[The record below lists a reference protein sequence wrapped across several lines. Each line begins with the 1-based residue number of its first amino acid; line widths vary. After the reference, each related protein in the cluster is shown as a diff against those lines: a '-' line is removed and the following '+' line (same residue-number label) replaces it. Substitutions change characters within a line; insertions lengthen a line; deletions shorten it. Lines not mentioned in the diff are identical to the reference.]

1 MLLKPPKSYSFYLLL
16 ILGASMLLRWDGPAD
31 QRGGIH
37 FWLSAQTLQTFEIWQ
52 EKGLFTYGGNLVE
65 TYPEACNRYQSV
77 PGHTFLADEAGQY
90 YYTSYPP
97 LGLLLPY
104 GLHQVFGLQ
113 ASVISLRIWSLILYA
128 GSLFFLFSLL
138 WRLSPDHWALIGT
151 AAFAFSPGP
160 LYYLSHI
167 YFSDMLALFWL
178 LALLRAIQKQL
189 GGQNMWAW
197 LIILNFCAC
206 YTEWLGMLF
215 ALVAGIWLSRTQK
228 SNRWFWSFGLSGLA
242 ALALCL
248 WQYSQIA
255 GLEALLAQWLGRLNT
270 QSGADI
276 SIWQGLGA
284 GFVLNQFRNYGVL
297 LLGAGG
303 IFAFLLLR
311 KTLNSPWTIL
321 LSLALIAPLLHQLIF
336 LQFGFLHD
344 FAGLKSGPFW
354 VLLLVWLGAQL
365 DLSQRSKWIWG
376 LLWGSLL
383 LAYGTYRYHFYVAV
397 PNTDIALGERIHRHQ
412 ENQAFSNIY
421 FIDTE
426 PNPVLHYYAKRNLA
440 TWQGEVQAH
449 KFMQQIE
456 CQNAILVQTIEREKP
471 SFLIISLKSSQPHE

>member
-1 MLLKPPKSYSFYLLL
+1 MDQRPPKSYLLYLCL
-16 ILGASMLLRWDGPAD
+16 ILGLSMLMRWDGPSN
-31 QRGGIH
+31 QSGGIH

-52 EKGLFTYGGNLVE
+52 EEGLFTYGGNLVE

-104 GLHQVFGLQ
+104 ALHQALGQ
-113 ASVISLRIWSLILYA
+113 NASLTSLRVWSLLLYTL
-128 GSLFFLFSLL
+128 SVLFLFATL
-138 WRLSPDHWALIGT
+138 WRFQANYWALLGT

-178 LALLRAIQKQL
+178 IALLWAVQAQL
-189 GGQNMWAW
+189 QEKNMWFW
-197 LIILNFCAC
+197 LAVLNFCAC

-215 ALVAGIWLSRTQK
+215 ALVAGILLSQVQR
-228 SNRWFWSFGLSGLA
+228 SSRWFWCFGLSGLA

-255 GLEALLAQWLGRLNT
+255 GLEALLDQWLGRLNT

-276 SIWQGLGA
+276 SVWQGLGA

-297 LLGAGG
+297 LVCLGG
-303 IFAFLLLR
+303 FFLFLFSHTYRER
-311 KTLNSPWTIL
+311 KTLSSPWPLL
-321 LSLALIAPLLHQLIF
+321 LSLALIAPFLHQLTF

-365 DLSQRSKWIWG
+365 DLSQKSKWIWG
-376 LLWGSLL
+376 LLWGSLFL
-383 LAYGTYRYHFYVAV
+383 VYGTYRYHFYVEV
-397 PNTDIALGERIHRHQ
+397 IHTDIAFGERIHAHLKS
-412 ENQAFSNIY
+412 QAQPALY
-421 FIDTE
+421 FIDVE
-426 PNPVLHYYAKRNLA
+426 PNPVLHYYTKHNLSLWTDTLA
-440 TWQGEVQAH
+440 AQRI
-449 KFMQQIE
+449 MQQTN
-456 CQNAILVQTIEREKP
+456 CQKAILIRTQDFAEPQFQT
-471 SFLIISLKSSQPHE
+471 LSLE